1 MNLTISQFPRKTVQD
16 TDLFIVAQ
24 TVGLSANFSVS
35 LPINA
40 MLADIAANSAAIG
53 TLGTDKADLVAGLV
67 PVDELP
73 IGSASARGA
82 VQVDNV
88 TIVVDSAGVI
98 SLSGTGTVISV
109 NGRSGAVVLTKADV
123 GLSNVPNVDA
133 TNATNIAVGTLNVA
147 RLPTQVTLEGNNFNG
162 ASQLVKLNTSTQ
174 LPAVDGSLLTNL
186 NGSVITTGLIPIT
199 VIPNTVTKLGNAVNG
214 PNQLVMLDGAA
225 RYPALNSGITVV
237 TDPTTSSL
245 SSLDGALANIFA
257 NAGTGSVTSVSVA
270 SANGFAGTV
279 ANPTIT
285 PAITLTTTAS
295 GILKGSGG
303 VLMAA
308 SIGDYPTLN
317 QSTTGNAATSSN
329 LLGGTAGSIPFQT
342 AANTTAMLAA
352 GTGVLI
358 GGATPSYTTTPTLV
372 GTNFS
377 GIPNGATTATSTN
390 AASTIVARD
399 AFGNFSAGTITA
411 TLTGSATSATTAS
424 NITGGAI
431 NAIPYQTAV
440 GVTGFITNAVD
451 SVLVT
456 NSGGFPLLSNTLP
469 AVNGSALI
477 SLNASNISS
486 GTISSNRLPIA
497 TTGVV
502 GAVKPDGTTVTI
514 TSGGVI
520 SAVGGG
526 GGAVSSVSV
535 VTANGFSGSVA
546 NATTTPAIT
555 IGTDVTGML
564 KGNGTAMSAATA
576 GTDFSAGTA
585 ALATGI
591 LKTTTTTGA
600 LSIAV
605 AGDFPTLNQNTSGN
619 AATATNLSGGLN
631 GQIPFQVGANTTAF
645 SNAATPSQ
653 VFVSSVT
660 GVPQWSSTVASA
672 NLPIAT
678 TGAIGGVKPDGT
690 TITINGSGVI
700 SAVGGA
706 SSTQKFSIPGGA
718 IPKVAGGGG
727 GGANSLVWATAPNP
741 VIDVF
746 NFTNNSNWGMALGN
760 VTGITPSTNI
770 SLTMNANVLA
780 SQSLAASQNFQLAY
794 AIYGIANGTL
804 VPVASGSTNSATL
817 PVGGMCNLTFTS
829 TAAPVGFTCTQLVV
843 SFNATLAGA
852 TQNNY
857 GIPCFDYTLTL
868 S

>member
-486 GTISSNRLPIA
+486 GTIASNRLPIA
-497 TTGVV
+497 TTGVL
-502 GAVKPDGTTVTI
+502 GAVKPDGVTI
-514 TSGGVI
+514 TV
-520 SAVGGG
+520 
-526 GGAVSSVSV
+526 
-535 VTANGFSGSVA
+535 
-546 NATTTPAIT
+546 
-555 IGTDVTGML
+555 
-564 KGNGTAMSAATA
+564 
-576 GTDFSAGTA
+576 
-585 ALATGI
+585 
-591 LKTTTTTGA
+591 
-600 LSIAV
+600 
-605 AGDFPTLNQNTSGN
+605 
-619 AATATNLSGGLN
+619 
-631 GQIPFQVGANTTAF
+631 
-645 SNAATPSQ
+645 
-653 VFVSSVT
+653 
-660 GVPQWSSTVASA
+660 
-672 NLPIAT
+672 
-678 TGAIGGVKPDGT
+678 
-690 TITINGSGVI
+690 NGSGVI
-700 SAVGGA
+700 SAA
-706 SSTQKFSIPGGA
+706 SSQIISFLS
-718 IPKVAGGGG
+718 V
-727 GGANSLVWATAPNP
+727 
-741 VIDVF
+741 
-746 NFTNNSNWGMALGN
+746 
-760 VTGITPSTNI
+760 STNYSMTI
-770 SLTMNANVLA
+770 DD
-780 SQSLAASQNFQLAY
+780 
-794 AIYGIANGTL
+794 TL
-804 VPVASGSTNSATL
+804 VQVNSTGRTIVL
-817 PVGGMCNLTFTS
+817 PD
-829 TAAPVGFTCTQLVV
+829 
-843 SFNATLAGA
+843 ATLATPGLFYNVKVTNVA
-852 TQNNY
+852 N
-857 GIPCFDYTLTL
+857 CTLQTL
-868 S
+868 SGQTLDGLTTDILLSYMSRTFYSDGSNWFNI